1 MKLIA
6 NWKTSYR
13 LYSVQIAI
21 AIMLVSI
28 LDIVLHQFFGEA
40 VPRWIFYLT
49 GPGVA
54 IARVVQQFLSTDT
67 GNGTVN

>member
-1 MKLIA
+1 MNINLISG
-6 NWKTSYR
+6 WKQSYK

-21 AIMLVSI
+21 VIMLVSI
-28 LDIVLHQFFGEA
+28 LDIVLQQHFYRE

-54 IARVVQQFLSTDT
+54 IARVVQQFLDD
-67 GNGTVN
+67 